1 MKVYVLLEVAG
12 DCTEV
17 IGVYS
22 NEYDAIDAEIDYK
35 VNMEYHGIAINEL
48 KIIESELKLK

>member
-22 NEYDAIDAEIDYK
+22 NEYDAIDAKIDYK
-35 VNMEYHGIAINEL
+35 VNMEYHGISINEL
-48 KIIESELKLK
+48 KIVESELK